1 MVDQSTKGITV
12 ERFVDFTMAILQLN
26 KYVQKIKAYEIEK
39 VGLKPV
45 HVMCCYYLYNNPQ
58 GLTAK
63 ELGEMT
69 LEDKAAISRALKT
82 MQESGYISYDANV
95 RNARV
100 LLTDGGKKLAG
111 YISERAEIAV
121 EAGSVE
127 FTDEQRIFFYNSL
140 GEIVEKLKNYYK
152 DLVKN
157 ND

>member
-1 MVDQSTKGITV
+1 M
-12 ERFVDFTMAILQLN
+12 ERFVDFTMSVLQLN
-26 KYVQKIKAYEIEK
+26 KLVQKIKAYEIEK

-45 HVMCCYYLYNNPQ
+45 HVMCGYYLYNNPQ

-82 MQESGYISYDANV
+82 MQESGYVSYDANG
-95 RNARV
+95 RNAKV
-100 LLTDGGKKLAG
+100 VLTDEGKKLAG
-111 YISERAEIAV
+111 YINERANNAV
-121 EAGSVE
+121 EAGSVD
-127 FTDEQRIFFYNSL
+127 FTDEQRVFFYKSL
-140 GEIVEKLKNYYK
+140 GAIVDKLRNYYK